1 MWTVPI
7 KNPNADG
14 VKVIV
19 KKKALVGYDF
29 VRKLRNLVSVQLPW
43 LAAAV
48 CIQPFEFDVSYPEN
62 PISFV
67 MGASLPI
74 QDRQR
79 LFSLPL
85 PTLFFPLNLLLI
97 HL

>member
-29 VRKLRNLVSVQLPW
+29 VRLKGKRGKVRGSPSSRARHTLTVALPSNIAMRG
-43 LAAAV
+43 LCCA
-48 CIQPFEFDVSYPEN
+48 
-62 PISFV
+62 
-67 MGASLPI
+67 
-74 QDRQR
+74 
-79 LFSLPL
+79 
-85 PTLFFPLNLLLI
+85 
-97 HL
+97 